1 MKTYLV
7 GGAVRDQLLDYPVKE
22 RDWVVVGATPEQ
34 MLEQGYRQVGR
45 DFPVYLHPETR
56 EEYALARTERKSG
69 GGHTGFVCDAEPTV
83 TLEEDLSRRDLTVNA
98 IARADNG
105 KLIDPYG
112 GQTDLE
118 QRVLRHVS
126 PAFVEDPLRVLRVAR
141 FLARYQHLGFSID
154 PTTLALMRNIAES
167 GELQLLPTERVW
179 SELARALNE
188 RSPAA
193 FFTSLRECT
202 ALDIIMPELEE
213 LDSSMLR
220 LRAASTAGAEDVLLF
235 AILLAELAPGRVEA
249 LCKRL
254 HAPRRFREL
263 ALLTN
268 RCGGAYQQLQSLSA
282 EQLLQVLEQ
291 TDALRRPERFEQ
303 FLASCAL
310 AWPGTRAKGDFLRR
324 ALEVCS
330 EVDSRELASASIS
343 GLELGKRIRE
353 ERRQLPVKATLRVRG
368 EVP

>member
-1 MKTYLV
+1 MEIYLV

-45 DFPVYLHPETR
+45 DFPVYLHPDTS

-69 GGHTGFVCDAEPTV
+69 GGHTGFVCNADPTV

-112 GQTDLE
+112 GRADLE
-118 QRVLRHVS
+118 QRILRHVS

-154 PTTLALMRNIAES
+154 PGTLTLMRNIAES
-167 GELQLLPTERVW
+167 GEIQLLPAERIW

-193 FFTSLRECT
+193 FFSSLQQCT
-202 ALDIIMPELEE
+202 ALDIVMPELEN
-213 LDSSMLR
+213 LDSSLVR
-220 LRAASTAGAEDVLLF
+220 LQNAGTAGEDDASLF
-235 AILLAELAPGRVEA
+235 AVLLAELAPDRVEA

-263 ALLTN
+263 ALLTS
-268 RCGGAYQQLQSLSA
+268 RCGGAYQQVQSLSA
-282 EQLLQVLEQ
+282 EELLQVLEQ
-291 TDALRRPERFEQ
+291 TDSLRRPERFEQ
-303 FLASCAL
+303 FLASCEL
-310 AWPGTRAKGDFLRR
+310 AWPGTAANRDFLRR
-324 ALEVCS
+324 AFQVCS
-330 EVDSRELASASIS
+330 EVDSRELASANIS
-343 GLELGKRIRE
+343 GLELGQRIRE
-353 ERRQLPVKATLRVRG
+353 QRRQRLAKLTG
-368 EVP
+368 N

>member
-1 MKTYLV
+1 METYLV
-7 GGAVRDQLLDYPVKE
+7 GGAVRDQLLDYPVLE

-45 DFPVYLHPETR
+45 DFPVYLHPETN

-69 GGHTGFVCDAEPTV
+69 GGHTGFVCNADPGV

-112 GQTDLE
+112 GQADLE

-167 GELQLLPTERVW
+167 GEIQLLPAERIW

-193 FFTSLRECT
+193 FFNSLQQCT
-202 ALDIIMPELEE
+202 ALDIVMPELEDLE
-213 LDSSMLR
+213 HSLAR
-220 LRAASTAGAEDVLLF
+220 LQSASTVGAEDAALF
-235 AILLAELAPGRVEA
+235 AVLLAELEPDRVEA

-263 ALLTN
+263 ALLTS
-268 RCGGAYQQLQSLSA
+268 RCGSTFQRAQTLSA
-282 EQLLQVLEQ
+282 EELLEVLEQ
-291 TDALRRPERFEQ
+291 TDGLRRPERFEQ
-303 FLASCAL
+303 FIASCEL
-310 AWPGTRAKGDFLRR
+310 AWPGTEAKGNLLRR
-324 ALEVCS
+324 ALQTCS
-330 EVDSRELASASIS
+330 EVDSREFASAGIS
-343 GLELGKRIRE
+343 GLELGRRIRD
-353 ERRQLPVKATLRVRG
+353 ERLRRLAKPG
-368 EVP
+368 SL